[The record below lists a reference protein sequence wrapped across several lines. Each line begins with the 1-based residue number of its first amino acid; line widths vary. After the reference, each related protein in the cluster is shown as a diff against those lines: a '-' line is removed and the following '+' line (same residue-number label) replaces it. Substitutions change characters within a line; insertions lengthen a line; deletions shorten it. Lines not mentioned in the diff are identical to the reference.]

1 MLYWLMALAA
11 AGMLGYLL
19 HSFIEHRKTQV
30 EFYRYDVSAEVI
42 AGYAAKADSL
52 RHKADSLRARL
63 ERSGLFGRRAVQAH
77 LALLEDEIVSLER
90 TVEKWTKSKRT
101 RSDVDLHRQVIL
113 LYGEASAAA
122 QALAA
127 DTLLELESAKELR

>member
-1 MLYWLMALAA
+1 MKAIFWLLMLGITGL
-11 AGMLGYLL
+11 LGYLL

-52 RHKADSLRARL
+52 RTRADSLRRRL
-63 ERSGLFGRRAVQAH
+63 ELSGLLGRRAVQAH
-77 LALLEDEIVSLER
+77 LTLLEDEIVALER
-90 TVEKWTKSKRT
+90 TVEKWMKSKRS
-101 RSDVDLHRQVIL
+101 RSDFDVERQVIL

-127 DTLLELESAKELR
+127 DTLLEREP

>member
-1 MLYWLMALAA
+1 MRTIFWLLMLGVTGL
-11 AGMLGYLL
+11 LGYLL

-52 RHKADSLRARL
+52 RQQADSLRARL
-63 ERSGLFGRRAVQAH
+63 EGAGLLRRRAVQAH
-77 LALLEDEIVSLER
+77 LTLLEDEIVALER
-90 TVEKWTKSKRT
+90 TVEKWVKSKRS
-101 RSDVDLHRQVIL
+101 RSDVDIERQVIL

-127 DTLLELESAKELR
+127 DTLLEREP

>member
-1 MLYWLMALAA
+1 MRTIFWLLMLSLTGL
-11 AGMLGYLL
+11 LGYLL

-42 AGYAAKADSL
+42 AGYAARADSL
-52 RHKADSLRARL
+52 RQQANSLRARL
-63 ERSGLFGRRAVQAH
+63 ERTGLLQRRAVRAH
-77 LALLEDEIVSLER
+77 LTLLEDEIVALER
-90 TVEKWTKSKRT
+90 TVEKWKKSKRT
-101 RSDVDLHRQVIL
+101 RSEVDLGRQVIL

-127 DTLLELESAKELR
+127 DTLLEHEP